1 MAFLSR
7 LFKRGDPPAER
18 EEARRRGMRDA
29 REHPLGEFTDPEFQ
43 PSYVT
48 ELRARAREQVTEV
61 DRRLAAARTAL
72 LERALG
78 AREIILRELGR
89 SDTRPEPAAYTNGHS
104 TPAPDT
110 APPDPPPGQPPG
122 SWGSKQETARPRD
135 RRDEVRQ
142 PPSDPFISI
151 AEARTRRAE
160 ARRRVVVEEANA
172 NVQRARAHIEH
183 LTQEWESALIER
195 DHEVEAV
202 HARAEQL
209 IAAYKSGVL
218 KAHPRKE
225 EIPSLWKGEVIAV
238 NATGDSPAAIS
249 GRQEIGRILR
259 EVEDRIEVWH
269 AEVLPRELPREL
281 PRDPHAGRSAEL
293 PSGKHHQL
301 SPAPAAA
308 ENKPPA
314 PATGSLTT
322 EDTEDA
328 LDAEDALNAEDAQ
341 DARDAGDA
349 FDAEE
354 VREVPGSRAAPDTR
368 AVPDD
373 RTLPDMHGAPDA
385 RQTSGPHEVPHGRA
399 AWRTA
404 DDPDDPRATDAPD
417 TATASDRRRR
427 TGSDAPGSRTTISE
441 RDVPSEWKPWR
452 DRQEGD

>member
-72 LERALG
+72 LDRALG

-104 TPAPDT
+104 ASAPDA
-110 APPDPPPGQPPG
+110 APP
-122 SWGSKQETARPRD
+122 
-135 RRDEVRQ
+135 
-142 PPSDPFISI
+142 DPFISI

-172 NVQRARAHIEH
+172 SVQRARARIEH

-269 AEVLPRELPREL
+269 AEVLPRELQREL
-281 PRDPHAGRSAEL
+281 PRDPHAGRPAEL

-301 SPAPAAA
+301 SPAPADA
-308 ENKPPA
+308 EGEPPA
-314 PATGSLTT
+314 PTPLTS
-322 EDTEDA
+322 EDALDTA
-328 LDAEDALNAEDAQ
+328 LDAEDALDAEEEL
-341 DARDAGDA
+341 DARDAPADRDA
-349 FDAEE
+349 QDVLDVED
-354 VREVPGSRAAPDTR
+354 VR
-368 AVPDD
+368 
-373 RTLPDMHGAPDA
+373 
-385 RQTSGPHEVPHGRA
+385 EVPHGRA
-399 AWRTA
+399 AWRTGE
-404 DDPDDPRATDAPD
+404 DPDDLRNTDVPG
-417 TATASDRRRR
+417 TTTASDRRR
-427 TGSDAPGSRTTISE
+427 TGSDAPGARTATSE
-441 RDVPSEWKPWR
+441 RDAPSEWEPWR